1 MQFGL
6 SASLFNTAYEHH
18 QAGRLAEADHAC
30 RQALGIDPRNADAL
44 HLLGVIAGQSGAHQD
59 SLTLIDQALAVSPKF
74 AEAHANRGVA
84 LMALGRGAEAVAAF
98 QQSIRLKPEHVL
110 AHYGLGNALGNQG
123 DLDGAVKAFR
133 QALAI
138 APNFVEAQNNL
149 AMALQQQDKLDE
161 ALEGFRKAS
170 AMGRPSAQL
179 QYNLGVT
186 LHLAGRPQEA
196 VGAFEAALALKPD
209 YVQAHSNLLL
219 ARNYLSGSAQDLIE
233 AHRDFDRR
241 HARPLRPSAPTWR
254 NEVDPERRL
263 RIGYLSGDFST
274 HPVGYLLAGPLAAH
288 DPAQVEVFCY
298 SNDSRPDAM
307 TERLRASAHHWRDI
321 AGRSDGTASP
331 LIREDEIDILVD
343 LSGHTDKNRPLALA
357 RRAAP
362 IQVSW
367 LGYAGTTG
375 LESVDYAIMDR
386 WVAPDGAEAWFTEAL
401 VRLPH
406 SRFCYSP
413 PDFAPEPKAVSD
425 RAGAPVV
432 FGSFNNL
439 AKIGPEVVV
448 LWARV
453 LDAVPGSRLVLKWK
467 ALNQP
472 GVRQRVAAAFA
483 AHGVGPDRLELRE
496 RSPHADMLAEYGD
509 IDVALDPFPYSGG
522 ATSAEALWMG
532 VPVVTLPSDR
542 VAARQTLGFLAELDL
557 QDLAAASPD
566 DYVRIAAAL
575 AADPARRADLRRTLR
590 GRMRASP
597 LTDAKAFTPG
607 LEQAYRQMWRRWCE
621 GQPPQAINVA

>member
-18 QAGRLAEADHAC
+18 QAGRVAEADHAC
-30 RQALGIDPRNADAL
+30 RQALGIDPKNADAL
-44 HLLGVIAGQSGAHQD
+44 HLLGVIAGQTGFHQD
-59 SLTLIDQALAVSPKF
+59 SLALIDQALAVSPKF

-84 LMALGRGAEAVAAF
+84 LMALGRGSEAVDAF
-98 QQSIRLKPEHVL
+98 QQSARLKPDHVM

-161 ALEGFRKAS
+161 ALEGFRKAVAMS
-170 AMGRPSAQL
+170 APSAQL

-186 LHLAGRPQEA
+186 LHQSGLPHEA
-196 VGAFEAALALKPD
+196 VGAFEAALALNPAHG
-209 YVQAHSNLLL
+209 QAHSNLLL
-219 ARNYLSGSAQDLIE
+219 ARNYLPGSAEALID

-241 HARPLRPSAPTWR
+241 HGRPLRPTAPTWR
-254 NEVDPERRL
+254 NQIDPDRRL

-288 DPAQVEVFCY
+288 DAAQVEVFCY
-298 SNDSRPDAM
+298 SNGSRPDAM
-307 TERLRASAHHWRDI
+307 TERLRACAHHWRDI
-321 AGRSDGTASP
+321 GGRSDGTVSP

-367 LGYAGTTG
+367 LGYPGTTG
-375 LESVDYAIMDR
+375 LEAIDYAIMDPV
-386 WVAPDGAEAWFTEAL
+386 VAPDGAEAWFTETL

-413 PDFAPEPKAVSD
+413 PEFAPEPRDAPD
-425 RAGAPVV
+425 RGGASVV

-439 AKIGPEVVV
+439 AKIGLEVVA

-467 ALNQP
+467 ALDQA
-472 GVRQRVAAAFA
+472 GVRQRLTQAFA

-496 RSPHADMLAEYGD
+496 RSAHAQMLAEYGD
-509 IDVALDPFPYSGG
+509 IDVALDPFPYGGG

-557 QDLAAASPD
+557 QDLAAASLD
-566 DYVRIAAAL
+566 DYVRIASAL
-575 AADPARRADLRRTLR
+575 AADPARRGELRRSLR
-590 GRMRASP
+590 ARMQASP
-597 LTDAKAFTPG
+597 LVDAKAFTPG

-621 GQPPQAINVA
+621 GLPPAAMTIA

>member
-6 SASLFNTAYEHH
+6 SASLFEEAYRRH
-18 QAGRLAEADHAC
+18 QAGQLAEADHAC
-30 RQALGIDPRNADAL
+30 RQALGIDPDNADAL
-44 HLLGVIAGQSGAHQD
+44 HLLGVIAGQTGFHEQ
-59 SLTLIDQALAVSPKF
+59 SLQLIDQALAISPNF

-84 LMALGRGAEAVAAF
+84 LMALGRGPEAVASF
-98 QQSIRLKPEHVL
+98 QQSAKLKPDHVM
-110 AHYGLGNALGNQG
+110 AYYGLGNALGNQG
-123 DLDGAVKAFR
+123 DLDDAAKAFR

-149 AMALQQQDKLDE
+149 AMVLQRQDRLDE
-161 ALEGFRKAS
+161 ALEGFEKAV
-170 AMGRPSAQL
+170 AMGPPSAQL

-186 LHLAGRPQEA
+186 LHHAARLEEA
-196 VGAFEAALALKPD
+196 VGAFETALTLKPD
-209 YVQAHSNLLL
+209 HVQAHSNILL
-219 ARNYLSGSAQDLIE
+219 ARQYLPGSAESLLE

-241 HARPLRPSAPTWR
+241 HARPLRPTAPTWR
-254 NEVDPERRL
+254 NEADPERRL

-298 SNDSRPDAM
+298 SNGSRADAM
-307 TERLRASAHHWRDI
+307 TERLRASAHHWREI
-321 AGRSDGTASP
+321 GGRSDGTAAP

-367 LGYAGTTG
+367 LGYPGTTG
-375 LESVDYAIMDR
+375 LESVDYAIMDHA
-386 WVAPDGAEAWFTEAL
+386 VAPDGADAWFTEAL

-413 PDFAPEPKAVSD
+413 PDFAPEPKDVSG

-439 AKIGPEVVV
+439 AKIGPDVVA

-453 LDAVPGSRLVLKWK
+453 LDAVAGSRLVLKWK

-496 RSPHADMLAEYGD
+496 RSPHAEMLAQYGD
-509 IDVALDPFPYSGG
+509 IDVALDSFPYGGG

-575 AADPARRADLRRTLR
+575 AADPARRAELRRTLR
-590 GRMRASP
+590 GRMQASP

-621 GQPPQAINVA
+621 GRPPQAIDVA

>member
-6 SASLFNTAYEHH
+6 SASLFETAYQHH
-18 QAGRLAEADHAC
+18 QAGRLAEAEFAC
-30 RQALGIDPRNADAL
+30 RQALETNPDNADAL
-44 HLLGVIAGQSGAHQD
+44 HLLGVIAGQTGFHEQ
-59 SLTLIDQALAVSPKF
+59 SLQLIDQALAVSPKF

-84 LMALGRGAEAVAAF
+84 LMALGRGAEAIASF
-98 QQSIRLKPEHVL
+98 QQSAKLKPEHVM

-123 DLDGAVKAFR
+123 DLDGAAEAFR
-133 QALAI
+133 RALKI

-149 AMALQQQDKLDE
+149 AMALQGQDKLDE
-161 ALEGFRKAS
+161 ALEGFQKAI
-170 AMGRPSAQL
+170 AMAPPSAQL

-186 LHLAGRPQEA
+186 LHQAGRPQEA
-196 VGAFEAALALKPD
+196 IGAFESALALKPD
-209 YVQAHSNLLL
+209 HVQAHSNILL
-219 ARNYLSGSAQDLIE
+219 ARQYLPGSAEALIE

-254 NEVDPERRL
+254 NEIDPERRL

-274 HPVGYLLAGPLAAH
+274 HPVGYLLSGVLAAH

-298 SNDSRPDAM
+298 SNGSRLDSM
-307 TERLRASAHHWRDI
+307 TDRLRASAHHWRDI
-321 AGRSDGTASP
+321 GGRSDGTASP
-331 LIREDEIDILVD
+331 LIREEEIDILVD

-367 LGYAGTTG
+367 LGYPGTTG
-375 LESVDYAIMDR
+375 LESVDYAIMDHA
-386 WVAPDGAEAWFTEAL
+386 VAPDGAEAWFTEAL

-413 PDFAPEPKAVSD
+413 PEFAPEPKDVSD

-439 AKIGPEVVV
+439 AKIGPDVVA

-496 RSPHADMLAEYGD
+496 RSPHAEMLAQYGD
-509 IDVALDPFPYSGG
+509 IDMALDPFPYSGG

-575 AADPARRADLRRTLR
+575 AADPARRAELRRSLR

-607 LEQAYRQMWRRWCE
+607 LEQAYRQMWRRWCQ
-621 GQPPQAINVA
+621 GQPPQAIDVA